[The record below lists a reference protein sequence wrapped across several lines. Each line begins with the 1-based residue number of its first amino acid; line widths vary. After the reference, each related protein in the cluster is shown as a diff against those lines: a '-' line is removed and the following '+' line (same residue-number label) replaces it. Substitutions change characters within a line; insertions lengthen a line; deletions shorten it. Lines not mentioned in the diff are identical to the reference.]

1 MNLSLDS
8 TGKPTSLSSGRRV
21 AIITGGSQG
30 IGAGL
35 VSGFRREG
43 YAVVATSRSI
53 ALPTR
58 TTTSR

>member
-1 MNLSLDS
+1 MNSSLES
-8 TGKPTSLSSGRRV
+8 TGQPASSPPARKV

-53 ALPTR
+53 GPPTR